1 MELNTIIFEKENN
14 IGIITMNRPK
24 ALNALNHE
32 LMTELD
38 KLMNVITEDD
48 EVKAVI
54 ITGNARAFVAG
65 ADIAYMVNA
74 GPLKAEAFIELCH
87 RAFDKIANLDKPVI
101 AAIAGLALGGGC
113 ELALCCDI
121 RIAAEGTTIGQPEI
135 NLGIMPGAGGTQ
147 RLARLIGEGWAK
159 QLILTGDTIDAETAM
174 KIGLVTKVVPVMSL
188 MDEAK
193 KMAGKLAAKAPIA
206 MRMAKKCINCGSSV
220 DLSSG
225 LVFERKIWSFL
236 FGTTDQKEG
245 MQAFLEKRNVEFKG
259 R

>member
-1 MELNTIIFEKENN
+1 MELNTLIFEKESN
-14 IGIITMNRPK
+14 IGIITLNRPK
-24 ALNALNHE
+24 AFNALNHE

-38 KLMNVITEDD
+38 KLMDAVAEDD

-54 ITGNARAFVAG
+54 ITGNARAFAAG
-65 ADIAYMVNA
+65 ADIPYMVNA

-87 RAFDKIANLDKPVI
+87 RAFEKVANLDKPVI

-121 RIAAEGTTIGQPEI
+121 RVAAEGAAIGQPEI
-135 NLGIMPGAGGTQ
+135 NLGIIPGAGGTQ
-147 RLARLIGEGWAK
+147 RLPRLVGEGWAK

-174 KIGLVTKVVPVMSL
+174 KIGLVTKVVTAERL

-193 KMAGKLAAKAPIA
+193 EIAGKLAAKAPIA
-206 MRMAKKCINCGSSV
+206 MRMAKRCINCGGSV

-225 LVFERKIWSFL
+225 LSFERKIWSFL
-236 FGTTDQKEG
+236 FGTADQKEG
-245 MQAFLEKRNVEFKG
+245 MQAFLEKRRAQFKG